1 MKLGGDK
8 SVIWDC
14 LVGFR
19 ECSSSCADSYIGVML
34 RKLLV
39 YEGIAV
45 EESGVYLECD
55 EDFQMIP
62 SYLVGREGCM
72 AFEFMGK
79 SFVCTMP
86 EGRKLYVIGVRGKFI
101 VIGRL
106 FWRRVI
112 NWCQF
117 MVEVAWGNVSES
129 GCCAM

>member
-86 EGRKLYVIGVRGKFI
+86 EGAEIIRDWCERKVYRD
-101 VIGRL
+101 R
-106 FWRRVI
+106 
-112 NWCQF
+112 
-117 MVEVAWGNVSES
+117 EVVLEACNKLVSVYGES
-129 GCCAM
+129 GLGKRK